1 MAKVRILVRPSGL
14 INGVEWPEVGQ
25 TIDLPDAVADGMV
38 KVGDVERVAAKKA
51 APEKKVEKATA
62 PEAKVE
68 KRTEKKS

>member
-1 MAKVRILVRPSGL
+1 MAKVRIIVRPTGL
-14 INGVEWPEVGQ
+14 INGREWPEVGQ

-38 KVGDVERVAAKKA
+38 EVGDVEVVAVKKA
-51 APEKKVEKATA
+51 AAKKVEKATA

>member
-1 MAKVRILVRPSGL
+1 MAKVRIIVRPTGL

-38 KVGDVERVAAKKA
+38 KVGDVERVAVKA
-51 APEKKVEKATA
+51 APAKKVEKATA